1 MLSLEDQIEQ
11 IADAAFAQTSPVE
24 WHDPTERDVSSGS
37 GRRFRPALVAVAAAV
52 LVVGLVGG
60 LIALVD
66 SNRGDPISPGIT
78 DAASIP
84 PTSSGPIPT
93 TAEVS
98 APPTSLD
105 ASPVPPPTTAST
117 DEGAAL
123 DACSPLGVC
132 TYRSMNDGRLVRL
145 DSRFKNDELPAA
157 TIYGA
162 NSSTTVFF
170 DESFAPSSA
179 FLLDVGPGDIAYVWW
194 IAPGAESATVSAFE
208 LGGAESGRLVR
219 QFEAPVDRSG
229 DTELVPTRLGF
240 VELGCCGVEPTRPPT
255 EARVVVPWVDRN
267 GAEIVAD
274 DRSVF
279 VVTVNERLGIE
290 ADRPDGTS
298 QSWDVSFGDVA
309 PRGMPYLFELDDG
322 RVVAIL
328 DGADATSDPLYLAP
342 DGTVE
347 QVASPGPVS
356 HVLPDGRFV
365 IRGPNNNDV
374 LIDPNP
380 IDAAETPSTTIDST
394 AQPPGLGRPLV
405 AIDGNGDAVMFE
417 TDDTSPIVLYDG
429 QDPDTA
435 STLGDGPNAVDRM
448 SVAADRSIAYI
459 GLCCA
464 PVVGTILETAPPA
477 PAVPGPTPTYGYAP
491 TLNPAATRLAATA
504 SSSLVV
510 TDLATGQALT
520 VEATGDEMWDTAHD
534 LIWLDDT
541 TLALLGSQA
550 RMWSLTIISVE
561 GETIDAG
568 PTRAF
573 APFEDFASLR
583 FAGTAVPDEI
593 AMHDIGTNRVLSGT
607 IDDYGNHNDSRGS
620 SLQVIELPGPALSA
634 WYSDPGQLIWTDTAR
649 TLRVGGNVIPGDY
662 LWARR

>member
-24 WHDPTERDVSSGS
+24 WRDPTERDVSLGS

-60 LIALVD
+60 LIALAGTD
-66 SNRGDPISPGIT
+66 RGDPISPAIT

-84 PTSSGPIPT
+84 STSSEPIPT
-93 TAEVS
+93 TTEVS

-105 ASPVPPPTTAST
+105 ASPVQPPTTAST
-117 DEGAAL
+117 VRGAAL

-132 TYRSMNDGRLVRL
+132 TYRSMNDGSLVRL
-145 DSRFKNDELPAA
+145 DPRFKNDELPAA

-162 NSSTTVFF
+162 NRATTVFF
-170 DESFAPSSA
+170 DDSFAPSSA
-179 FLLDVGPGDIAYVWW
+179 FLLDVGPGDIAYIWW

-208 LGGAESGRLVR
+208 LGGAEPGRLVR
-219 QFEAPVDRSG
+219 QFEAPVDPSG

-240 VELGCCGVEPTRPPT
+240 VELGCCGVEPTRPPA
-255 EARVVVPWVDRN
+255 EAQVVVPWVDRN
-267 GAEIVAD
+267 GTEIVAD
-274 DRSVF
+274 DRIVF

-290 ADRPDGTS
+290 AARPDGTTR
-298 QSWDVSFGDVA
+298 SWDVSFGDVA
-309 PRGMPYLFELDDG
+309 PRGMPYLYELDDG
-322 RVVAIL
+322 RIVAIL
-328 DGADATSDPLYLAP
+328 DGADATSDPLYLAT

-448 SVAADRSIAYI
+448 SVAADRSIAHI

-464 PVVGTILETAPPA
+464 PIVGTILETAPPT

-491 TLNPAATRLAATA
+491 TLNPSATRLAATA
-504 SSSLVV
+504 SSSLAV
-510 TDLATGQALT
+510 TDLATGQQLT
-520 VEATGDEMWDTAHD
+520 VEATGNQMWDTAHD
-534 LIWLDDT
+534 MMWLDDT
-541 TLALLGSQA
+541 TLALLGNQA
-550 RMWSLTIISVE
+550 RLWSLTIISID

-573 APFEDFASLR
+573 ARFEDLASLR

-593 AMHDIGTNRVLSGT
+593 AMHDIGTNRALSGT

-634 WYSDPGQLIWTDTAR
+634 WYFDPGQLIWIDTAH
-649 TLRVGGNVIPGDY
+649 TLRVGGSVIPGDY

>member
-24 WHDPTERDVSSGS
+24 WRDPTERDVSSGS
-37 GRRFRPALVAVAAAV
+37 GRRFRPALVAVGAAV

-60 LIALVD
+60 LVALVD
-66 SNRGDPISPGIT
+66 TNRSAPISPAIT

-84 PTSSGPIPT
+84 PTSSEPIPAT
-93 TAEVS
+93 TEVS
-98 APPTSLD
+98 APSTSLD

-117 DEGAAL
+117 VGGAAL

-132 TYRSMNDGRLVRL
+132 TYGSMNDGRLVRL

-157 TIYGA
+157 AIYGA
-162 NSSTTVFF
+162 NRATTVFF
-170 DESFAPSSA
+170 DERFAPSSA
-179 FLLDVGPGDIAYVWW
+179 FLLDVGPGDIAYIWW

-208 LGGAESGRLVR
+208 LGGAEPGRLVR
-219 QFEAPVDRSG
+219 QFEAPVDPSG

-240 VELGCCGVEPTRPPT
+240 VELGCCGVEPTRPPA
-255 EARVVVPWVDRN
+255 EAQVIVPWVDRN

-290 ADRPDGTS
+290 ADRPDGTI

-309 PRGMPYLFELDDG
+309 PRGMPYLYELDNG
-322 RVVAIL
+322 PIVAIL
-328 DGADATSDPLYLAP
+328 DGADAMSDPLYLAP

-347 QVASPGPVS
+347 QVESPGPVS
-356 HVLPDGRFV
+356 YVLPDGRFV
-365 IRGPNNNDV
+365 IRGPDNNNA

-380 IDAAETPSTTIDST
+380 IDASAPPSTTIDST

-405 AIDGNGDAVMFE
+405 AIDGTGDAVMFNTE
-417 TDDTSPIVLYDG
+417 DTGPIVLFDG
-429 QDPDTA
+429 QDPETA
-435 STLGDGPNAVDRM
+435 STLGDGPNAVDRV

-477 PAVPGPTPTYGYAP
+477 RAVPGPTPTFGYAP

-510 TDLATGQALT
+510 TDLATGQELT
-520 VEATGDEMWDTAHD
+520 VEANGIQMWETAHD
-534 LIWLDDT
+534 LMWLDDT
-541 TLALLGSQA
+541 TLALLGNQA
-550 RMWSLTIISVE
+550 RMWSLTIISVN

-573 APFEDFASLR
+573 ARFEDFASLR

-593 AMHDIGTNRVLSGT
+593 AVHDIGTNRVLSGV
-607 IDDYGNHNDSRGS
+607 IDDYGNHKDGRGS
-620 SLQVIELPGPALSA
+620 ALQAIDLPGPALSA
-634 WYSDPGQLIWTDTAR
+634 WYFDPGQLIWIDTAR
-649 TLRVGGNVIPGDY
+649 TLRVGGSVIPGDF